1 MHFNIGDKVIYPN
14 HGLGVVETITRQ
26 KVLGQ
31 EIQFYQLRLLEN
43 NSMILVPVQNAE
55 TIGLRGIIS
64 KKDARNLLFLLQMAN
79 PEVKQQIKEWKSRF
93 RENTERM
100 KSGRITDVVEV
111 VRILAKVNSR
121 KSLSFRE
128 KKMYDKAKRL
138 LVSELAAAENMP
150 EDAVERQ
157 IDQALVVSLSNKNI
171 GNA

>member
-1 MHFNIGDKVIYPN
+1 MGFNIGDKVIYPN

-26 KVLGQ
+26 IIAGQ
-31 EIQFYQLRLLEN
+31 DIQFYKLRLQEN
-43 NSMILVPVQNAE
+43 NSVILVPVQNAA
-55 TIGLRGIIS
+55 TIGLRSIIS

-128 KKMYDKAKRL
+128 KKMFDKAKRL
-138 LVSELAAAENMP
+138 LVSELAAAENIP
-150 EDAVERQ
+150 EDTIERQ
-157 IDQALVVSLSNKNI
+157 IDQALVVSVGPKTI